1 MLSFYH
7 LSSFFSIG
15 KKKNNS
21 KDYIYFSQWEEEKK
35 VALKLE
41 PDMHT
46 NTPMFYYAKVFLTS
60 NMIEKKLRGVE
71 LKAVRTRA
79 TK

>member
-1 MLSFYH
+1 MSIVLVSSNFSENNAVILSFEH
-7 LSSFFSIG
+7 FFFYRE
-15 KKKNNS
+15 KKSNS

-41 PDMHT
+41 PDVHT

-60 NMIEKKLRGVE
+60 NMIEKN
-71 LKAVRTRA
+71 
-79 TK
+79 